1 MAQLEEHRL
10 FRPVS
15 CGTSQVQALP
25 CTLFFISIIYPVFI
39 NVTCWASLLTTRSAV
54 QLAVPVGL
62 DAVQVYLP
70 ESSADTASRLHCAL
84 LCSHHVLTLSHSNS
98 SFPFFTH
105 WIDGDGTPTNTI
117 SLKTCFYYSMRQF
130 FKWSLWL
137 YLKNKI
143 QQAWDEMS
151 DEANT
156 IDWNDNNNF
165 SKTF

>member
-1 MAQLEEHRL
+1 MSEWIADHDWYKRTSRLREGPLNSGLMESYCNLWLSRIEHRL

-25 CTLFFISIIYPVFI
+25 CTLLFISIIYPVFI
-39 NVTCWASLLTTRSAV
+39 NVTCWFLLLTTRSAV

-98 SFPFFTH
+98 SFPFLTH
-105 WIDGDGTPTNTI
+105 WIDGDGTPTNTV
-117 SLKTCFYYSMRQF
+117 SLKKCFYFHTLSRR
-130 FKWSLWL
+130 
-137 YLKNKI
+137 
-143 QQAWDEMS
+143 
-151 DEANT
+151 
-156 IDWNDNNNF
+156 
-165 SKTF
+165 